1 MDQLALVVAR
11 IRSLNPWVRELVL
24 RAADGATLPAFT
36 AGAHIRVQVQAA
48 ETQDWRD
55 YSLIDSKDG
64 ESGEPTSY
72 RIAVRRDDA
81 GRGGSRYMHE
91 RVKEGDVLKVQTP
104 KNDFPL
110 RDHAGAAVLVAGGI
124 GVTPLVSMAA
134 RLRAQGRAV
143 RMHCAVRDTS
153 LLTYQDELSALLGD
167 ALHMHIDQQA
177 GGPLDV
183 AAILARCEP
192 ADHVYV
198 CGPKPMLDAVLARA
212 AALGWPPERV
222 HFELFAPPVVEA
234 GDHAFELELA
244 QGGQRLGVPADRSIL
259 DVLIDAGCDP
269 TFDCKRGE
277 CGVCAVPVIEGEIDH
292 RDYVLTA
299 SERAAGNVMQIC
311 VSRAQGRR
319 LVLDL

>member
-1 MDQLALVVAR
+1 METIALVVTSV
-11 IRSLNPWVRELVL
+11 RSLNPWVRELVL
-24 RAADGATLPAFT
+24 RAADGATLPGFT

-48 ETQDWRD
+48 GASDWRD
-55 YSLIDSKDG
+55 YSLIDAKDG
-64 ESGEPTSY
+64 ESTAPTSY
-72 RIAVRRDDA
+72 RIAVRREDA

-91 RVKEGDVLKVQTP
+91 QLKEGDVVQVQTP

-110 RDHAGAAVLVAGGI
+110 HDHAGAAVLLAGGI

-134 RLRAQGRAV
+134 RLRAQGRPL
-143 RMHCAVRDTS
+143 RMHCAVRDTDW
-153 LLTYQDELSALLGD
+153 LAYQDELSALLGND
-167 ALHMHIDQQA
+167 LQVHSDQQA

-183 AAILARCEP
+183 AAILGRCA
-192 ADHVYV
+192 ADEQVYV

-212 AALGWPPERV
+212 DQLGWPPERV

-244 QGGQRLGVPADRSIL
+244 QSGLRLQVPANRSIL

-269 TFDCKRGE
+269 MFDCKRGE
-277 CGVCAVPVIEGEIDH
+277 CGVCAVSVIEGEIDH

-299 SERAAGNVMQIC
+299 GERDAGNVMQVC
-311 VSRAQGRR
+311 VSRAKGRR

>member
-1 MDQLALVVAR
+1 MDQLALVVTR

-24 RAADGATLPAFT
+24 RAADGATLPGFT
-36 AGAHIRVQVQAA
+36 AGAHIRVQVEAA
-48 ETQDWRD
+48 GASDWRD
-55 YSLIDSKDG
+55 YSLIDTKDG
-64 ESGEPTSY
+64 EDGSPSSY
-72 RIAVRRDDA
+72 RIAVRRDDT

-91 RVKEGDVLKVQTP
+91 QVQEGDVVQVQTP

-110 RDHAGAAVLVAGGI
+110 HDHAGAAVLLAGGI

-134 RLRAQGRAV
+134 RLRAQARPL
-143 RMHCAVRDTS
+143 RMHYAVRDTDS
-153 LLTYQDELSALLGD
+153 LAYQDELSALLGD
-167 ALHMHIDQQA
+167 DLQMHVDQHA

-183 AAILARCEP
+183 AAVLSRCAAHEQG
-192 ADHVYV
+192 YV

-212 AALGWPPERV
+212 AQLGWPPERV
-222 HFELFAPPVVEA
+222 HFELFAPPVVQQ
-234 GDHAFELELA
+234 GDQVFEVELA
-244 QGGQRLGVPADRSIL
+244 QSGQRFEVPTDRSIL

-269 TFDCKRGE
+269 MFDCKRGE
-277 CGVCAVPVIEGEIDH
+277 CGVCAMPVIEGEIDH

-311 VSRAQGRR
+311 VSRAKGRR